1 MALSDL
7 FDTIESFDYNRVG
20 KQNQPQTFEA
30 NGSVVTGNQTFGRP
44 IETPLP
50 IQEVI
55 VGYGLRK
62 TAQDFLSN
70 DYASGFSIGM
80 SSTQFNFLSDESS
93 TYVPELSFGNTTYT
107 QGTDNITFQDNLII
121 QNSLDF
127 TGIVDGEFRRQTN
140 RISDWVNTPSNF
152 LEQDDIAA
160 ADFSLNTDYITAHNA
175 VISNTISIS
184 PGRGNQ
190 YPNSF
195 VQTDIAGYGPPI
207 KPNRLEEF
215 ATKALQDDDRV
226 ILIPTDDDSGN
237 AINGS
242 QSVSDKKQKGFTNY
256 IQEMSPGKNSP
267 FIVKK
272 IGSNYGLGDL
282 GADLGPSVAQDVTEL
297 LGKGINI
304 LDNIAGGFVRGTPDT
319 ISGRVH
325 REFDDALRK
334 GKFIIS
340 GTGLLFGLK
349 QFGLQLFNR
358 TIETRIW
365 NPVSLFSTDFYHMKR
380 HLGGMEYGGL
390 MRDPVKEVGKVA
402 PAFLQ
407 PVLEPIFTSIYPSI
421 GDGNA
426 TSRTAL
432 QVMWVDGTD
441 AETIAPPEGG
451 STKTGFNSGVTKK
464 LVDSIANKV
473 SSALNKVL
481 SEGKIALHNPNHYF
495 RIGGILDPYAG
506 PEGGS
511 PIDEVKRTITKV
523 EGVDGTTFGDKK
535 NLKDRYQ
542 DYAFKTYG
550 DVKDAA
556 SKKDSRHRYVNAYKE
571 NIIGKAPQ
579 NPNAGLEGGDH
590 NMEAGLK
597 FDSELKSWTERDKNF
612 TSGRR
617 GQAFNKQ
624 TDFYISQLIGP
635 LDKVNA
641 HPLSPSGIEYDFI
654 DFYFKTRQW
663 VGTKQN
669 KRYLQ
674 FSAVLNNINESVSP
688 EYSEQR
694 YLGRP
699 DKYYVYNGVDR
710 DVSLEFTLYPHSK
723 DEMPFLME
731 KLNYLVGLCY
741 PQYSETGM
749 MIAPQAD
756 LTIGDMFRD
765 QPGYIQTLSI
775 NVQDNTTWETDLF
788 QFPKHITANLTF
800 RYFGKHVPHQFGKHY
815 DIPYLDPFTDST
827 ATGRPQSKG
836 SLFDQV
842 NYNANKKSEKVEL
855 YKKSITR
862 RVPNRIDEGTL
873 REIGE
878 QSVKREIAGG
888 G

>member
-7 FDTIESFDYNRVG
+7 FDKIESFDYDRVG

-50 IQEVI
+50 IQEVM

-70 DYASGFSIGM
+70 DYASGFSIDM

-127 TGIVDGEFRRQTN
+127 TGIVDGTFRRQTN

-152 LEQDDIAA
+152 LAEDSTTAE
-160 ADFSLNTDYITAHNA
+160 DFSLNTDYITAHNA
-175 VISNTISIS
+175 VISNTINIS

-195 VQTDIAGYGPPI
+195 VQTNIDGYGPAI
-207 KPNRLEEF
+207 TPNRLEEF
-215 ATKALQDDDRV
+215 ATKALQDDNRV
-226 ILIPTDDDSGN
+226 ILIPTDGKSGN

-272 IGSNYGLGDL
+272 IGSNYGLGDMP
-282 GADLGPSVAQDVTEL
+282 DLGPSVAQNL
-297 LGKGINI
+297 LEGVGKLVNF
-304 LDNIAGGFVRGTPDT
+304 LDEVGGGFVRGTPT
-319 ISGRVH
+319 FSGRIH
-325 REFDDALRK
+325 RELDDVLRK
-334 GKFIIS
+334 GKFLLS
-340 GTGLLFGLK
+340 SDGLIFGLK
-349 QFGLQLFNR
+349 QFGLQVFNR

-365 NPVSLFSTDFYHMKR
+365 NPVSILSNNFLRMPR
-380 HLGGMEYGGL
+380 HLGGMEYGAL
-390 MRDPVKEVGKVA
+390 MRDPVKEMERVA

-407 PVLEPIFTSIYPSI
+407 PILTPIFNSIYPSI
-421 GDGNA
+421 GDGNS

-432 QVMWVDGTD
+432 QVMWVKKTD
-441 AETIAPPEGG
+441 APKIAPPA
-451 STKTGFNSGVTKK
+451 SAATGFGSGAANS
-464 LVDSIANKV
+464 LVDSIAKKV
-473 SSALNKVL
+473 SSALDSVL
-481 SEGKIALHNPNHYF
+481 EQGKIALHNPNHYF
-495 RIGGILDPYAG
+495 RIGGFLDVYGG
-506 PEGGS
+506 PEGGT
-511 PIDEVKRTITKV
+511 PIDEVKRIITKV
-523 EGVDGTTFGDKK
+523 EGVGGTTFGDKK
-535 NLKDRYQ
+535 NLKDRYKN
-542 DYAFKTYG
+542 YAFKTYG

-556 SKKDSRHRYVNAYKE
+556 EDEDSRNRYGNAYKE
-571 NIIGKAPQ
+571 NITGKKPQ
-579 NPNAGLEGGDH
+579 NPNAGLEDGDRD
-590 NMEAGLK
+590 MEAGLK
-597 FDSELKSWTERDKNF
+597 FDSELASWTERDENF
-612 TSGRR
+612 RSGRR

-624 TDFYISQLIGP
+624 AGFHNRVGP

-674 FSAVLNNINESVSP
+674 FSAVINSLNESVSP

-710 DVSLEFTLYPHSK
+710 DVSLDFSLYPHSK
-723 DEMPFLME
+723 EEMPFLME

-741 PQYSETGM
+741 PQYTESGM

-756 LTIGDMFRD
+756 LTIGDMFRE

-775 NVQDNTTWETDLF
+775 TVQDNTTWETDVF

-800 RYFGKHVPHQFGKHY
+800 RYFGKHIPHQFGKHY
-815 DIPYLDPFTDST
+815 DIPYLTPFTPST
-827 ATGRPQSKG
+827 AKGRPQSHG
-836 SLFDQV
+836 SLFDQT
-842 NYNANKKSEKVEL
+842 NYNANQKSGQL
-855 YKKSITR
+855 HQKSITR
-862 RVPNRIDEGTL
+862 REANGFDEDLVIEVGQ
-873 REIGE
+873 
-878 QSVKREIAGG
+878 QSVKRERIGG
-888 G
+888 T